1 MVRRTVLL
9 KGGKIMSA
17 VVALT
22 GSLAGVLI
30 LVALIACV
38 ELIFGSLEDVGKD
51 TLLKIDPADTVDK
64 KYTPTP

>member
-1 MVRRTVLL
+1 
-9 KGGKIMSA
+9 MSA

-38 ELIFGSLEDVGKD
+38 ELIVGSLGYVGKD
-51 TLLKIDPADTVDK
+51 TLLKIEPADALDK